1 MIAKLLRSAG
11 LLLALA
17 IGASLLLPANAEAR
31 AGARHG
37 GVHLS
42 IGSRGARTYERNL
55 GQPLHTY
62 THAPAPAAAGGLHHS
77 FMAGLFGGFLGAS
90 LFGHG
95 GRGGLFGLILLLVLV
110 FVLWRARGLWA
121 GSWRGRAAPA
131 RSFSGPIPAPRAAV
145 PPDRGRDI
153 ALPDADLD
161 AFQRLHA
168 AIQEAWN
175 QADLAR
181 LAQLT
186 TPEMLRWFSGELSRN
201 AAAGVRNVVSGVVLL
216 KGELSESWE
225 ERDRQYA
232 TAYMRWR
239 ALDYTVRLGRAAS
252 DPDLVVSGDPRVP
265 VEAEEVWTF
274 MRRRG
279 GPWLLS
285 AIQQV

>member
-1 MIAKLLRSAG
+1 MAKLLRSMG

-17 IGASLLLPANAEAR
+17 IGASLLLPTGAEAR
-31 AGARHG
+31 AGGGHG
-37 GVHLS
+37 GAHFS
-42 IGSRGARTYERNL
+42 FGSRGARTYERGI
-55 GQPLHTY
+55 GQPLTRGY
-62 THAPAPAAAGGLHHS
+62 TQAPPPAAAGGVRHP
-77 FMAGLFGGFLGAS
+77 FMAGLFGGFLGAA
-90 LFGHG
+90 LFRHG
-95 GRGGLFGLILLLVLV
+95 GGFGLILILIVLLLVV
-110 FVLWRARGLWA
+110 WRARGLWA
-121 GSWRGRAAPA
+121 GGQRGRATAPTTLF
-131 RSFSGPIPAPRAAV
+131 RGPMSMPRPAP

-153 ALPDADLD
+153 ALPGADLD

-168 AIQEAWN
+168 AIQEAWSE
-175 QADLAR
+175 ADLAR

-186 TPEMLRWFSGELSRN
+186 TPEMLRWFSEELSRN
-201 AAAGVRNVVSGVVLL
+201 AAAGVRNVVSGVELV

-225 ERDRQYA
+225 EQDRQYA

-239 ALDYTVRLGRAAS
+239 ALDYTVRLGRSAGA
-252 DPDLVVSGDPRVP
+252 PDLVVSGDPRVP